1 MVLGDMKMQ
10 NHTETLLA
18 EETVLPSEAALGG
31 WGDKST
37 QGKTFPPSFWAA
49 LDFTHL
55 SKCL

>member
-31 WGDKST
+31 WGGIHLGSLT
-37 QGKTFPPSFWAA
+37 VPHSLPAGLRTMGKQ
-49 LDFTHL
+49 
-55 SKCL
+55 